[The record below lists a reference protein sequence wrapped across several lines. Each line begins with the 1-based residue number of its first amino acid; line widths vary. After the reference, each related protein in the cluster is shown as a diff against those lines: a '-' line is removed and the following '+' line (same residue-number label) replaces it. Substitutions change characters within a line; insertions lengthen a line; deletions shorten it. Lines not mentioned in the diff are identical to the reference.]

1 MDDAKLQTIWQQRQ
15 LRDSTAHL
23 GSQLAMLM
31 KYTIAKKVKQLG
43 RLAEVWDQVVPEEIS
58 MHTAL
63 ESYNRGVLTVI
74 VDSAPHRFSLQML
87 LAGGLQRILQ
97 THFSGALNKVNL
109 SPGQFHSVDLAG
121 MPRYQL

>member
-1 MDDAKLQTIWQQRQ
+1 
-15 LRDSTAHL
+15 
-23 GSQLAMLM
+23 MLM
-31 KYTIAKKVKQLG
+31 KYTLAKKVKQLG

-58 MHTAL
+58 AHTAL
-63 ESYNRGVLTVI
+63 ESYTRGVLTVI

-87 LAGGLQRILQ
+87 LAGGLQKILQ

-109 SPGQFHSVDLAG
+109 IPGQFHAVDLAG